1 MRQKKYLAEREGVVL
16 FKGTE
21 HVWGGV
27 AVGAGNVC

>member
-21 HVWGGV
+21 HVWGGDS
-27 AVGAGNVC
+27 CRSW